1 VGFADLGHE
10 IALIMKPQSDVD
22 MKYIEDVF
30 GSKAKRFHVDLE
42 DLENGKV
49 SGTGFMRVAKVIDGF
64 KPDVIHL
71 HNLESRELVYLRFY
85 LNSKGK
91 NIRTVCTLH
100 DLVTLDRIVG
110 LLESNTLA
118 KQLDMVVAPSQFML
132 AKLGEIDSTTK
143 NHFSVIYNGVPF
155 RLVGEKSKLKPLKLL
170 FAAELNEHKGGV
182 YLLNAW
188 AKIFRSFPDVKL
200 IIAGEG
206 AALAGGA
213 LVAGEAVEGGAALA
227 AGGGAAIAG
236 AGAAAAG
243 LGAAAV
249 AAAPF
254 ILGAA
259 AIAGV
264 GFLGYKAYKHYKK
277 GKDAKKAAAAERLKG
292 EGKQPEQA
300 GKPGEP
306 AETRESQAMQAKSD
320 GPTRQTQELTQAN
333 KKNVAVRDAKS
344 EAKAPMVN
352 INAPSSSTTSTPP
365 SVSMPTLGPRGS
377 LDLRTFT

>member
-1 VGFADLGHE
+1 MRVLHWVYPYTPGRGGQSIFIERTAVGFADLGHE

-49 SGTGFMRVAKVIDGF
+49 SGTGFMRVAKVLDGF

-91 NIRTVCTLH
+91 NIRTVCTMH

-206 AALAGGA
+206 AAKDFLIRLTHTLGLSKQVDFVGWLSQSQLNDLFDCDCILIVPSMIGEAFGLIAAEAAMAGVPVIAHNIGA
-213 LVAGEAVEGGAALA
+213 LPEVVKDAQTGFIVA
-227 AGGGAAIAG
+227 AGDTQQLSHAMSRLISDPDLRKVMGKAAHEQA
-236 AGAAAAG
+236 
-243 LGAAAV
+243 
-249 AAAPF
+249 
-254 ILGAA
+254 ILN
-259 AIAGV
+259 
-264 GFLGYKAYKHYKK
+264 FNLENCLKAY
-277 GKDAKKAAAAERLKG
+277 
-292 EGKQPEQA
+292 
-300 GKPGEP
+300 
-306 AETRESQAMQAKSD
+306 ESLLVQM
-320 GPTRQTQELTQAN
+320 
-333 KKNVAVRDAKS
+333 
-344 EAKAPMVN
+344 
-352 INAPSSSTTSTPP
+352 
-365 SVSMPTLGPRGS
+365 
-377 LDLRTFT
+377 